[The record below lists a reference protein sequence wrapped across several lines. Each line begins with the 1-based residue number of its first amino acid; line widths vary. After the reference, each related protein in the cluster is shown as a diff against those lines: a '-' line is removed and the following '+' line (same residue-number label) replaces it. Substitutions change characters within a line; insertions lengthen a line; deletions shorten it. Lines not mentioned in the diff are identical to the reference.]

1 MRTRTLALLLAA
13 GALGGC
19 AVIPGTE
26 SSIPDVESTD
36 AIHVMSTNTV
46 QASAACVQRNVETS
60 IPSWFVASTT
70 PRDAALRVHL
80 RSAVGTAALVDVVP
94 AAAGS
99 ALNVRISRHYL
110 ARALLTEKITLGC

>member
-1 MRTRTLALLLAA
+1 MRTRIIALLLAVA
-13 GALGGC
+13 ALGGC

-36 AIHVMSTNTV
+36 PIQVMSTQIAQT
-46 QASAACVQRNVETS
+46 AAACVQRNVETS
-60 IPSWFVASTT
+60 IPSIFVASTM
-70 PRDAALRVHL
+70 PRDSALRIHL

-99 ALNVRISRHYL
+99 MLNVRISRHYL
-110 ARALLTEKITLGC
+110 ARALLAEKMTKDC